1 MRKTYLVLCISVLLL
16 FVSSSVAMAQGF
28 SADLVSKA
36 GDQVFTGK
44 IYVAK
49 DKMRMDTDMSISI
62 TRLDRRVIWIL
73 MPQEKM
79 YMEQQLTPQSIIPGK
94 DTMTDEVQ
102 TTLLGTETVNGYAA
116 NKYRVVIK
124 GKNNSSSHLQ
134 WLTVDAGFPVRMA
147 AEDGSWSQDYKNL
160 VMSEPDDA
168 VFEIPAGYK
177 KFSMPF

>member
-1 MRKTYLVLCISVLLL
+1 MKRSYLVLGISILLL
-16 FVSSSVAMAQGF
+16 LMFSGIAMAQGF
-28 SADLVSKA
+28 SADIVSKA

-79 YMEQQLTPQSIIPGK
+79 YMEKQLSPQTIIPGK
-94 DTMTDEVQ
+94 DAMTDEVE
-102 TTLLGTETVNGYAA
+102 TTLLGTETVNGYLA
-116 NKYRVVIK
+116 NKYRVIIK
-124 GKNNSSSHLQ
+124 GKENTSSHLQ

-160 VMSEPDDA
+160 VMNEPAAA
-168 VFEIPAGYK
+168 VFEIPAGYT